1 MKEYGEQQRVQTF
14 DFTGDTTYVDHPQLF
29 FDATHL
35 NDKGAKIFTR
45 ILISRL
51 KI

>member
-1 MKEYGEQQRVQTF
+1 MKEYGEKKQVQTF

-35 NDKGAKIFTR
+35 NDKGAKIFTKDFV
-45 ILISRL
+45 SRL
-51 KI
+51 